1 MGGRNVE
8 LFEPRRL
15 TFLLFSHDETKTL
28 LQDLAHEQEASMKL
42 ATLKDGS
49 RDGRLVVV
57 SRDLSLAVLATGVAA
72 TMQAALE
79 DWPRCEPLLKALYS
93 SLNAGEVVK
102 AFTFDPTEAM
112 APLPRAYQWA
122 DASSFLNHGVLMDQ
136 AFKLDIKKEKGVP
149 IIYQGTGDDF
159 LGACDDYPVPGEEHL
174 IDFEGEVA
182 VVLDDVPMGIQ
193 PKAAAS
199 HIKLLML
206 LNDVSLRAHLFKEV
220 SIGFG
225 PLRAKPSTVFAPVAV
240 TPDELGDAWH
250 DGRVKLPMYVHCN
263 GVRFGEPN
271 GDEMDFSFPELVMH
285 LARTRNLRAGTV
297 LGSGTFS
304 NRNYNVTG
312 SACLAERRAVE
323 IIETG
328 EAKTPF
334 LKFGDRLR
342 FEIFGL
348 DGISLFGAIDHQFVP
363 ALPQEA

>member
-1 MGGRNVE
+1 
-8 LFEPRRL
+8 
-15 TFLLFSHDETKTL
+15 
-28 LQDLAHEQEASMKL
+28 MKL

-57 SRDLSLAVLATGVAA
+57 SRNLSRAVLANGIAGTL
-72 TMQAALE
+72 QAAIE
-79 DWPRCEPLLKALYS
+79 DWARCEPLLQQVYD
-93 SLNAGEVVK
+93 SLNAGLAPHAFAFEPREV
-102 AFTFDPTEAM
+102 M

-122 DASSFLNHGVLMDQ
+122 DASAFLNHGSLMER
-136 AFKLDIKKEKGVP
+136 AYKLDIKKDAGVP
-149 IIYQGTGDDF
+149 IIYQGAGDDF
-159 LGACDDYPVPGEEHL
+159 LGACDDYPVPGEDHQ

-182 VVLDDVPMGIQ
+182 VVLDDVPMGIE
-193 PKAAAS
+193 PHAAAG

-240 TPDELGDAWH
+240 TPDELGDAWA
-250 DGRVKLPMYVHCN
+250 DGRVKLPLQAQCN
-263 GVRFGEPN
+263 GERFGEPN
-271 GDEMDFSFPELVMH
+271 GEEMDFSFPELVMH

-304 NRNYNVTG
+304 NRDYPRTG

-323 IIETG
+323 VLEHG

-334 LKFGDRLR
+334 LRFGDRLR
-342 FEIFGL
+342 FEIVGL
-348 DGISLFGAIDHQFVP
+348 DGQSVFGAIDHRFVP
-363 ALPQEA
+363 AQEA

>member
-1 MGGRNVE
+1 
-8 LFEPRRL
+8 
-15 TFLLFSHDETKTL
+15 
-28 LQDLAHEQEASMKL
+28 MKL
-42 ATLKDGS
+42 ATLKDHT

-57 SRDLSLAVLATGVAA
+57 SRDLGRAVLASGIAGTL
-72 TMQAALE
+72 QAALE
-79 DWPRCEPLLKALYS
+79 EWPRCEPALQQLS
-93 SLNAGEVVK
+93 AALNAGRAPQ
-102 AFTFDPTEAM
+102 AFDFDPRAAM

-122 DASSFLNHGVLMDQ
+122 DASSFLNHGSLMER
-136 AFKLDIKKEKGVP
+136 AYNLDIKKDPGVP
-149 IIYQGTGDDF
+149 IIYQGAGDDF
-159 LGACDDYPVPGEEHL
+159 FGACDDYPVPGEDHQ

-182 VVLDDVPMGIQ
+182 VVLDDVPMGVQ
-193 PKAAAS
+193 PTAAAG

-240 TPDELGDAWH
+240 TPDELGEAWH
-250 DGRVKLPMYVHCN
+250 DGRVKLPLHVQCN
-263 GVRFGEPN
+263 GQRFGEPN

-304 NRNYNVTG
+304 NRDYTAKG
-312 SACLAERRAVE
+312 SACLAERRA
-323 IIETG
+323 IEVIEQG
-328 EAKTPF
+328 EANTPF

-348 DGISLFGAIDHQFVP
+348 DGQSLFGAIDHRFVP
-363 ALPQEA
+363 APVQEH

>member
-1 MGGRNVE
+1 
-8 LFEPRRL
+8 
-15 TFLLFSHDETKTL
+15 
-28 LQDLAHEQEASMKL
+28 MKL
-42 ATLKDGS
+42 ATLKDHT

-57 SRDLSLAVLATGVAA
+57 SRDLGRAVLASGIACTL
-72 TMQAALE
+72 QAALE
-79 DWPRCEPLLKALYS
+79 EWPRCEPALQQLS
-93 SLNAGEVVK
+93 AALNAGRAPQ
-102 AFTFDPTEAM
+102 AFDFDPRAAM

-122 DASSFLNHGVLMDQ
+122 DASSFLNHGSLMER
-136 AFKLDIKKEKGVP
+136 AYNLDIKKDPGVP
-149 IIYQGTGDDF
+149 IIYQGAGDDF
-159 LGACDDYPVPGEEHL
+159 FGACDDYPVPGEDHQ

-182 VVLDDVPMGIQ
+182 VVLDDVPMGVQ
-193 PKAAAS
+193 PTAAAG

-240 TPDELGDAWH
+240 TPDELGEAWH
-250 DGRVKLPMYVHCN
+250 DGRVKLPLHVQCN
-263 GVRFGEPN
+263 GQRFGEPN

-304 NRNYNVTG
+304 NRDYTAKG
-312 SACLAERRAVE
+312 SACLAERRA
-323 IIETG
+323 IEVIEQG
-328 EAKTPF
+328 EANTPF

-348 DGISLFGAIDHQFVP
+348 DGQSLFGAIDHRFVP
-363 ALPQEA
+363 APVQEH

>member
-1 MGGRNVE
+1 
-8 LFEPRRL
+8 
-15 TFLLFSHDETKTL
+15 
-28 LQDLAHEQEASMKL
+28 MKL
-42 ATLKDGS
+42 ATLKDHT

-57 SRDLSLAVLATGVAA
+57 SRDLGRAVLASGIAGTL
-72 TMQAALE
+72 QAALE
-79 DWPRCEPLLKALYS
+79 EWPRCEPALQQLS
-93 SLNAGEVVK
+93 AALNAGRVPQ
-102 AFTFDPTEAM
+102 AFDFDPRAAM

-122 DASSFLNHGVLMDQ
+122 DASSFLNHGSLMER
-136 AFKLDIKKEKGVP
+136 AYNLDIKKDPGVP
-149 IIYQGTGDDF
+149 IIYQGAGDDF
-159 LGACDDYPVPGEEHL
+159 FGACDDYPVPGEDHQ

-182 VVLDDVPMGIQ
+182 VVLDDVPMGVQ
-193 PKAAAS
+193 PTAAAG

-240 TPDELGDAWH
+240 TPDELGEAWH
-250 DGRVKLPMYVHCN
+250 DGRVKLPLHVQCN
-263 GVRFGEPN
+263 GQRFGEPN

-304 NRNYNVTG
+304 NRDYTAKG
-312 SACLAERRAVE
+312 SACLAERRA
-323 IIETG
+323 IEVIEQG
-328 EAKTPF
+328 EANTPF

-348 DGISLFGAIDHQFVP
+348 DGQSLFGAIDHRFVP
-363 ALPQEA
+363 APVQEH

>member
-1 MGGRNVE
+1 
-8 LFEPRRL
+8 
-15 TFLLFSHDETKTL
+15 
-28 LQDLAHEQEASMKL
+28 MKL
-42 ATLKDGS
+42 ATLKDHT

-57 SRDLSLAVLATGVAA
+57 SRDLGRAVLASGIAGTL
-72 TMQAALE
+72 QAALE
-79 DWPRCEPLLKALYS
+79 EWTRCEPALQQLS
-93 SLNAGEVVK
+93 AALNAGRAPQ
-102 AFTFDPTEAM
+102 AFAFDPRAAM

-122 DASSFLNHGVLMDQ
+122 DASSFLNHGSLMER
-136 AFKLDIKKEKGVP
+136 AYNLDIKKDPGVP
-149 IIYQGTGDDF
+149 IIYQGAGDDF
-159 LGACDDYPVPGEEHL
+159 FGACDDYPVPGEDHQ

-193 PKAAAS
+193 PTAAAG

-240 TPDELGDAWH
+240 TPDELGEAWH
-250 DGRVKLPMYVHCN
+250 DGRVKLPLHVQCN
-263 GVRFGEPN
+263 GQRFGEPN

-304 NRNYNVTG
+304 NRDYTAKG
-312 SACLAERRAVE
+312 SACLAERRA
-323 IIETG
+323 IEVIEQG
-328 EAKTPF
+328 EANTPF

-348 DGISLFGAIDHQFVP
+348 DGQSLFGAIDHRFVP
-363 ALPQEA
+363 APVQEH

>member
-1 MGGRNVE
+1 
-8 LFEPRRL
+8 
-15 TFLLFSHDETKTL
+15 
-28 LQDLAHEQEASMKL
+28 MKL
-42 ATLKDGS
+42 ATLKDHT

-57 SRDLSLAVLATGVAA
+57 SRDLGRAVLASGIAGTL
-72 TMQAALE
+72 QAALE
-79 DWPRCEPLLKALYS
+79 EWPRCEPALQQLS
-93 SLNAGEVVK
+93 AALNAGRAPQ
-102 AFTFDPTEAM
+102 AFDFDPRAAM

-122 DASSFLNHGVLMDQ
+122 DASSFLNHGSLMER
-136 AFKLDIKKEKGVP
+136 AYNLDIKKDPGVP
-149 IIYQGTGDDF
+149 IIYQGAGDDF
-159 LGACDDYPVPGEEHL
+159 FGACDDYPVPGEDHQ

-182 VVLDDVPMGIQ
+182 VVLDDVPMGVQ
-193 PKAAAS
+193 PTAAAG

-240 TPDELGDAWH
+240 TPDELGEAWH
-250 DGRVKLPMYVHCN
+250 DGRVKLPLHVQCN
-263 GVRFGEPN
+263 GQRFGEPN

-304 NRNYNVTG
+304 NRDYAAKG
-312 SACLAERRAVE
+312 SACLAERRA
-323 IIETG
+323 IEVIEQG
-328 EAKTPF
+328 EANTPF

-348 DGISLFGAIDHQFVP
+348 DGQSLFGAIDHRFVP
-363 ALPQEA
+363 APVQEH

>member
-1 MGGRNVE
+1 
-8 LFEPRRL
+8 
-15 TFLLFSHDETKTL
+15 
-28 LQDLAHEQEASMKL
+28 MKL
-42 ATLKDGS
+42 ATLKDHT

-57 SRDLSLAVLATGVAA
+57 SRDLGRAVLASGIAGTL
-72 TMQAALE
+72 QAALE
-79 DWPRCEPLLKALYS
+79 EWTRCEPALQQLS
-93 SLNAGEVVK
+93 AALNAGRAPQ
-102 AFTFDPTEAM
+102 AFDFDPRAAM

-122 DASSFLNHGVLMDQ
+122 DASSFLNHGSLMER
-136 AFKLDIKKEKGVP
+136 AYNLDIKKDPGVP
-149 IIYQGTGDDF
+149 IIYQGAGDDF
-159 LGACDDYPVPGEEHL
+159 FGACDDYPVPGEDHQ

-193 PKAAAS
+193 PTAAAG

-240 TPDELGDAWH
+240 TPDELGEAWH
-250 DGRVKLPMYVHCN
+250 DGRVKLPLHVQCN
-263 GVRFGEPN
+263 GQRFGEPN

-304 NRNYNVTG
+304 NRDYTAKG
-312 SACLAERRAVE
+312 SACLAERRA
-323 IIETG
+323 IEVIEQG
-328 EAKTPF
+328 EANTPF

-348 DGISLFGAIDHQFVP
+348 DGQSLFGAIDHRFVP
-363 ALPQEA
+363 APVQEH

>member
-1 MGGRNVE
+1 
-8 LFEPRRL
+8 
-15 TFLLFSHDETKTL
+15 
-28 LQDLAHEQEASMKL
+28 MKL
-42 ATLKDGS
+42 ATLKDHT

-57 SRDLSLAVLATGVAA
+57 SRDLGRAVLASGIAGTL
-72 TMQAALE
+72 QAALE
-79 DWPRCEPLLKALYS
+79 EWPRCEPALQQLS
-93 SLNAGEVVK
+93 AALNAGRAPQ
-102 AFTFDPTEAM
+102 AFDFDPRAAM

-122 DASSFLNHGVLMDQ
+122 DASSFLNHGSLMER
-136 AFKLDIKKEKGVP
+136 AYNLDIKKDPGVP
-149 IIYQGTGDDF
+149 IIYQGAGDDF
-159 LGACDDYPVPGEEHL
+159 FGACDDYPVPGEDHQ

-182 VVLDDVPMGIQ
+182 VVLDDVPMGVQ
-193 PKAAAS
+193 PTAAAA

-240 TPDELGDAWH
+240 TPDELGEAWH
-250 DGRVKLPMYVHCN
+250 DGRVKLPLHVQCN
-263 GVRFGEPN
+263 GQRFGEPN

-304 NRNYNVTG
+304 NRDYTAKG
-312 SACLAERRAVE
+312 SACLAERRA
-323 IIETG
+323 IEVIEQG
-328 EAKTPF
+328 EANTPF

-348 DGISLFGAIDHQFVP
+348 DGQSLFGAIDHRFVP
-363 ALPQEA
+363 APVQEH

>member
-1 MGGRNVE
+1 
-8 LFEPRRL
+8 
-15 TFLLFSHDETKTL
+15 
-28 LQDLAHEQEASMKL
+28 MKL
-42 ATLKDGS
+42 ATLKNGT

-57 SRDLSLAVLATGVAA
+57 SRDLRCAVLASGIAGTL
-72 TMQAALE
+72 QAALD
-79 DWPRCEPLLKALYS
+79 DWPRCEPLLQQLSAALNEGS
-93 SLNAGEVVK
+93 
-102 AFTFDPTEAM
+102 AFETFEFDPREAM

-122 DASSFLNHGVLMDQ
+122 DASSFLNHGNLMER
-136 AFKLDIKKEKGVP
+136 AYNLVIKKDPGVP

-159 LGACDDYPVPGEEHL
+159 LGACDDYPVPGEDHQ

-193 PKAAAS
+193 PAAAAG

-240 TPDELGDAWH
+240 TPDELGEAWH
-250 DGRVKLPMYVHCN
+250 DGRVKLPMHVQCN
-263 GVRFGEPN
+263 GQRFGEPN
-271 GDEMDFSFPELVMH
+271 GSEMDFSFPELVMH

-304 NRNYNVTG
+304 NRDYNVSG
-312 SACLAERRAVE
+312 SSCLAERRAVE
-323 IIETG
+323 MIEKG
-328 EAKTPF
+328 EASTPF

-348 DGISLFGAIDHQFVP
+348 DGQSLFGAIDHRFVP
-363 ALPQEA
+363 APALEN

>member
-1 MGGRNVE
+1 
-8 LFEPRRL
+8 
-15 TFLLFSHDETKTL
+15 
-28 LQDLAHEQEASMKL
+28 MKL

-57 SRDLSLAVLATGVAA
+57 SRDLRRAVLASGIAA
-72 TMQAALE
+72 TLQAAIE
-79 DWPRCEPLLKALYS
+79 DWARCEPLLQQLSAAL
-93 SLNAGEVVK
+93 NGGRATQ
-102 AFTFDPTEAM
+102 AFDFEPREAM

-122 DASSFLNHGVLMDQ
+122 DASSFLNHGMLMER
-136 AFKLDIKKEKGVP
+136 AYNLDIKKDPGVP
-149 IIYQGTGDDF
+149 IIYQGAGDDF
-159 LGACDDYPVPGEEHL
+159 LGACDDYPVPGEEHQ

-193 PKAAAS
+193 PAQAAG

-240 TPDELGDAWH
+240 TPDELGAAW
-250 DGRVKLPMYVHCN
+250 DEGRVKLPMHVQCN
-263 GVRFGEPN
+263 GQRFGEPN
-271 GDEMDFSFPELVMH
+271 GTEMDFSFPELVMH
-285 LARTRNLRAGTV
+285 LARTRKLGAGTV

-304 NRNYNVTG
+304 NRDYNVTG

-323 IIETG
+323 TIEQG

-348 DGISLFGAIDHQFVP
+348 DGASVFGAIDHRFVP
-363 ALPQEA
+363 AQV